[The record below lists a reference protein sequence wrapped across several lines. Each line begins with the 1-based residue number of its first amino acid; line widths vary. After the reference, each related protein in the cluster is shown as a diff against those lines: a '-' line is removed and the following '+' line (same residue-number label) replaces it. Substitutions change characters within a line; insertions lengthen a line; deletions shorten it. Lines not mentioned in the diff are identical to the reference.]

1 MTSSPI
7 IEYIQSLDKE
17 LAAGNTT
24 EHTHRP
30 ALKTLFQSLN
40 PAITAT
46 NEPQHITAVGAPD
59 FRIINKK
66 MPIGYV
72 ECKDIRQPKTAK
84 GRRLI
89 ALVTITRA
97 CSKRTQRKTN
107 PGTNHGGEN

>member
-1 MTSSPI
+1 MTTNPI
-7 IEYIQSLDKE
+7 HDYVLSLEKE

-59 FRIINKK
+59 FRIINNKLAT
-66 MPIGYV
+66 GYV
-72 ECKDIRQPKTAK
+72 ECKDIGKNLA
-84 GRRLI
+84 G
-89 ALVTITRA
+89 
-97 CSKRTQRKTN
+97 C
-107 PGTNHGGEN
+107 